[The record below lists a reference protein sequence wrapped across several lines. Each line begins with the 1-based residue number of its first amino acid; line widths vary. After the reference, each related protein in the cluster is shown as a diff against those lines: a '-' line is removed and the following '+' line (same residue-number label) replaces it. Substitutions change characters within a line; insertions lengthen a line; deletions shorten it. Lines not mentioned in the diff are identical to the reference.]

1 MARRD
6 SKAKTRL
13 TFGRV
18 KSPIGEIVVACKGD
32 ALCALDWADA
42 DKQAQMLAWLRR
54 RFGDFERVEARDP
67 GGVCTRLGAYLLGDL
82 DALDEI
88 VVDGGGTEFQR
99 KVWKGLRR
107 IGAGKIVSYQGL
119 AQRLGMPTSVRAVAR
134 ANALNPI
141 SIVVPCHRVIGSDG
155 SLTGYGGGLPRKRW
169 LLEHEGVVMPA
180 TAAKK
185 VSRDRRYPA
194 PSPRP

>member
-1 MARRD
+1 MARQQGPT
-6 SKAKTRL
+6 KTRI

-18 KSPIGEIVVACKGD
+18 KSPIGEILVACTGD
-32 ALCALDWADA
+32 ALCALEFADA
-42 DKQAQMLAWLRR
+42 EKRLVAGLKR
-54 RFGDFERVEARDP
+54 RFGDFERVEAADP
-67 GGVCTRLGAYLLGDL
+67 GGVCTRLGDYLMGELG
-82 DALDEI
+82 ALDDI

-107 IGAGKIVSYQGL
+107 IAAGKVVSYQGL
-119 AQRLGMPTSVRAVAR
+119 AERLGMPTSVRAVAR

-169 LLEHEGVVMPA
+169 LLEHEGVILPS
-180 TAAKK
+180 AAAK
-185 VSRDRRYPA
+185 VSRGRQYPA
-194 PSPRP
+194 PGPRP

>member
-1 MARRD
+1 MARQQ
-6 SKAKTRL
+6 SKAKTRI
-13 TFGRV
+13 TIGRV
-18 KSPIGEIVVACKGD
+18 KSPIGEIVLACHSD
-32 ALCALDWADA
+32 ALCALEFADA
-42 DKQAQMLAWLRR
+42 EKRMMAWLRR
-54 RFGDFERVEARDP
+54 RFGDFERVEVVDP

-82 DALDEI
+82 SALDDI

-107 IGAGKIVSYQGL
+107 IAAGKVVSYQGL

-169 LLEHEGVVMPA
+169 LLEHEGVVLTSA
-180 TAAKK
+180 AAKL
-185 VSRDRRYPA
+185 SRDRRYPA

>member
-1 MARRD
+1 MARKRG
-6 SKAKTRL
+6 STKARI

-18 KSPIGEIVVACKGD
+18 KSPIGDIVLACNGD
-32 ALCALDWADA
+32 ALCALEFIDA
-42 DKQAQMLAWLRR
+42 EKRMVAWLRR
-54 RFGDFERVEARDP
+54 RFGEFERVDAADP
-67 GGVCTRLGAYLLGDL
+67 GGVCTRIGNYLLGDL
-82 DALDEI
+82 DALDDI
-88 VVDGGGTEFQR
+88 VVDGGGTTFQR

-107 IGAGKIVSYQGL
+107 IAAGKIVSYQGL

-169 LLEHEGVVMPA
+169 LLEHEGVVVPSS
-180 TAAKK
+180 AKL
-185 VSRDRRYPA
+185 SRGRRYPA

>member
-1 MARRD
+1 MARQNG
-6 SKAKTRL
+6 KAKTCI
-13 TFGRV
+13 TFARV
-18 KSPIGEIVVACKGD
+18 KSPVGEIVLACKGD
-32 ALCALDWADA
+32 ALCALEFADA
-42 DKQAQMLAWLRR
+42 EKRMVAWLGR
-54 RFGDFERVEARDP
+54 RFGDFERVEAADP

-82 DALDEI
+82 EALDDI

-107 IGAGKIVSYQGL
+107 VAAGKVVSYQGL
-119 AQRLGMPTSVRAVAR
+119 AERLGMPNSVRAVAR

-169 LLEHEGVVMPA
+169 LLEHEGVVLPVVG
-180 TAAKK
+180 AK
-185 VSRDRRYPA
+185 VRWDRRYPA
-194 PSPRP
+194 PGPRP

>member
-1 MARRD
+1 MARQQGGTKKRI
-6 SKAKTRL
+6 

-18 KSPIGEIVVACKGD
+18 KSPIGEILVACNSD
-32 ALCALDWADA
+32 ALCALEFADA
-42 DKQAQMLAWLRR
+42 EKRLVAGLKR
-54 RFGDFERVEARDP
+54 RFGDFERVEAADP
-67 GGVCTRLGAYLLGDL
+67 GGVCTRLGDYLMGELG
-82 DALDEI
+82 ALDDI

-107 IGAGKIVSYQGL
+107 IAAGKVVSYQGL
-119 AQRLGMPTSVRAVAR
+119 AERLGMPTSVRAVAR

-169 LLEHEGVVMPA
+169 LLEHEGVVLPS
-180 TAAKK
+180 AAAK
-185 VSRDRRYPA
+185 VSRGRQYPA

>member
-1 MARRD
+1 MARQH
-6 SKAKTRL
+6 SKAKTRI
-13 TFGRV
+13 TIGRV
-18 KSPIGEIVVACKGD
+18 KSPIGEIVLACHGD
-32 ALCALDWADA
+32 ALCALEFADA
-42 DKQAQMLAWLRR
+42 EKRMMAWLRR
-54 RFGDFERVEARDP
+54 RFGDFERVEAVDP

-82 DALDEI
+82 SALDDI

-107 IGAGKIVSYQGL
+107 IAAGKVVSYQGL

-169 LLEHEGVVMPA
+169 LLEHEGVVLTSA
-180 TAAKK
+180 AAKL
-185 VSRDRRYPA
+185 SRDRRYPA

>member
-1 MARRD
+1 MARKRG
-6 SKAKTRL
+6 STKARII
-13 TFGRV
+13 FGRV
-18 KSPIGEIVVACKGD
+18 KSPIGDIVLACNGD
-32 ALCALDWADA
+32 ALCALEFIDA
-42 DKQAQMLAWLRR
+42 EKRMVAWLRR
-54 RFGDFERVEARDP
+54 RFGEFERVDAADP
-67 GGVCTRLGAYLLGDL
+67 GGVCTRIGNYLLGDL
-82 DALDEI
+82 HALDDI
-88 VVDGGGTEFQR
+88 VVDGGGTTFQR

-107 IGAGKIVSYQGL
+107 IAAGKVVSYQGL

-169 LLEHEGVVMPA
+169 LLEHEGVVVPSS
-180 TAAKK
+180 AKL
-185 VSRDRRYPA
+185 SRGRRYPA

>member
-1 MARRD
+1 MARRQD
-6 SKAKTRL
+6 HAKTRIA
-13 TFGRV
+13 FGRV
-18 KSPIGEIVVACKGD
+18 KSPIGTIVVACKDD

-42 DKQAQMLAWLRR
+42 EKQKQMMAWLKR
-54 RFGDFERVEARDP
+54 RFGDFKRAEAADP
-67 GGVCTRLGAYLLGDL
+67 GGVCSRLGAYLLGDL
-82 DALDEI
+82 DALDDI

-107 IGAGKIVSYQGL
+107 IAAGQVVSYQGL
-119 AQRLGMPTSVRAVAR
+119 ARRLGMPNAVRAVAR

-169 LLEHEGVVMPA
+169 LLEHEGVLLPSA
-180 TAAKK
+180 GAKL
-185 VSRDRRYPA
+185 SRDRRYPA

>member
-1 MARRD
+1 MTRQQ
-6 SKAKTRL
+6 SKPKTRL

-18 KSPIGEIVVACKGD
+18 KSPIGVIVVACKDD
-32 ALCALDWADA
+32 ALCALDWADP
-42 DKQAQMLAWLRR
+42 DKQELMLAWLNR
-54 RFGDFERVEARDP
+54 RFGDFERVEAADP

-82 DALDEI
+82 DALDHIE
-88 VVDGGGTEFQR
+88 VDGGGTEFQR

-107 IGAGKIVSYQGL
+107 IAAGKVVSYQGL
-119 AQRLGMPTSVRAVAR
+119 AQRLGMPSSVRAVAR

-169 LLEHEGVVMPA
+169 LLEHEGVVLPSA
-180 TAAKK
+180 GAEL
-185 VSRDRRYPA
+185 SRDRRYPA
-194 PSPRP
+194 PRPRP